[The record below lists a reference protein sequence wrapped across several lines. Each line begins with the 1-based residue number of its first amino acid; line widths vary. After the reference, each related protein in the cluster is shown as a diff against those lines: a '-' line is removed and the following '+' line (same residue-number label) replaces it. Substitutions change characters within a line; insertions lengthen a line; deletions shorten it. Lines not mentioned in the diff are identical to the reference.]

1 MRWAVGSDS
10 TEGGL
15 TVAILAAVRP
25 SFFVPVRMHEE
36 AANDVNTGICGRFMA
51 CDWGCVGYDKGRG
64 KEWGLNGVGKAW
76 KRRWKMT
83 EMEALAEAD
92 ASFFVVCR
100 MGKKRRFLS

>member
-1 MRWAVGSDS
+1 MGD
-10 TEGGL
+10 E
-15 TVAILAAVRP
+15 TVNGA
-25 SFFVPVRMHEE
+25 
-36 AANDVNTGICGRFMA
+36 NTGVFGRFMA
-51 CDWGCVGYDKGRG
+51 CGWGCVGYDKGRG

-100 MGKKRRFLS
+100 MGKKKAVFVVILELGLQLGLQKGVTLDGERGYKKWK

>member
-1 MRWAVGSDS
+1 METTGFGD
-10 TEGGL
+10 GL
-15 TVAILAAVRP
+15 EAMIQAAVWP
-25 SFFVPVRMHEE
+25 SFFVPVQMGDETVNG
-36 AANDVNTGICGRFMA
+36 ANTGVFGRFMA
-51 CDWGCVGYDKGRG
+51 CGWGCVGYDKGRG